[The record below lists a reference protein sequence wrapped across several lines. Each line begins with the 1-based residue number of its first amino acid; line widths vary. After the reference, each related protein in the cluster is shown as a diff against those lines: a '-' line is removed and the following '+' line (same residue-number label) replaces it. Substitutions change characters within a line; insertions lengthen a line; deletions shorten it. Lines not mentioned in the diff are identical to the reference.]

1 MTGHAPHEQGHIRP
15 YRDEDWEAVWSILEP
30 VFRAG
35 ETYAYPRD
43 ITEGDARRAW
53 TSSPKEVF
61 VAEDTGHGAESSA
74 PIT

>member
-1 MTGHAPHEQGHIRP
+1 MSLIRR
-15 YRDEDWEAVWSILEP
+15 YRAEDWASVWSILEP

-43 ITEGDARRAW
+43 ITEGDARRTW

-61 VAEDTGHGAESSA
+61 VAED
-74 PIT
+74 